1 MIEQNSPLS
10 NIHAN
15 LRAERKDKDTS
26 VVRIPRDP
34 ENPQKFQ
41 TMVVREK
48 EKKDNREPIKE
59 EEQETALSIF
69 DISSQKTKKTRSL
82 DVARPHTGKEAEAM
96 RAALPLA
103 KDQDTEEKVD
113 ADSEED
119 SAVSEDDSEV
129 AGSSKKEKSDDV
141 SGSKLVKDTSSEH
154 QKDSEGSSHSNSS
167 GDHSDRHEESAAHAE
182 IPAQLIATAAPPI
195 APSQT
200 FVPSQVPPPVPVL
213 ESVAP
218 SSSTSTPAS
227 SGRDLQLIIDKVVE
241 TMTLLQSNN
250 QTDLA
255 VTLRYP
261 PILEGAQL
269 VVSSFGSAT
278 GEFNIAFY
286 NLTQSSQQFL
296 EQMQARAGIKQALEE
311 KGYIMHMF
319 ITTAQ
324 PYAPIVATDAENKAD
339 QRHFRDEDGQK
350 GNNKKNRQDA

>member
-1 MIEQNSPLS
+1 MIEQNGPLS
-10 NIHAN
+10 NVNAIS
-15 LRAERKDKDTS
+15 RADRKDKDTS
-26 VVRIPRDP
+26 VSRIPRDP

-41 TMVVREK
+41 SMVVQEK
-48 EKKDNREPIKE
+48 EKKDNRESIKE
-59 EEQETALSIF
+59 EEPEASVSIF
-69 DISSQKTKKTRSL
+69 DLSSQKNQKP
-82 DVARPHTGKEAEAM
+82 RPVNVTQTSKEAEAM
-96 RAALPLA
+96 RGAHFIA
-103 KDQDTEEKVD
+103 KNQDTKQAID

-119 SAVSEDDSEV
+119 PSVSDDDADIE
-129 AGSSKKEKSDDV
+129 GSSKKGKHDDL
-141 SGSKLVKDTSSEH
+141 GSKLIGDASLDK
-154 QKDSEGSSHSNSS
+154 KDSGAHSHSDSKSSAAEESTRRRDESVARTELPVQPIVGSASAASSSHAFVS
-167 GDHSDRHEESAAHAE
+167 
-182 IPAQLIATAAPPI
+182 
-195 APSQT
+195 SQT
-200 FVPSQVPPPVPVL
+200 QPAI

-218 SSSTSTPAS
+218 SSPTPPPVS
-227 SGRDLQLIIDKVVE
+227 SGKDLQLIIEKVVE
-241 TMTLLQSNN
+241 TMTLLQANN

-324 PYAPIVATDAENKAD
+324 PYAPIVATDAENRAD
-339 QRHFRDEDGQK
+339 QRRFHDEEGQQQ
-350 GNNKKNRQDA
+350 GNKKSRQDT